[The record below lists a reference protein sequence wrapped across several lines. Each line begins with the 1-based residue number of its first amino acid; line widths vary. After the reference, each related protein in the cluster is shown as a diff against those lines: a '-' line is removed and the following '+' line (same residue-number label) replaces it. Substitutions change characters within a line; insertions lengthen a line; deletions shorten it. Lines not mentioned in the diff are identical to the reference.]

1 MDFSSAVSCEP
12 PTHAQKRSAFRL
24 SQHFGFLSI
33 NSNYTVIEIRLHF
46 LESFVNMA
54 LVVLT
59 DTVNLD
65 DELGDLLC
73 QWV

>member
-1 MDFSSAVSCEP
+1 MHKNV
-12 PTHAQKRSAFRL
+12 L
-24 SQHFGFLSI
+24 HFGFLSI

-46 LESFVNMA
+46 LESFVNMV

-65 DELGDLLC
+65 ANSETFYASGFK
-73 QWV
+73 QNES